1 MMTICIELLQ
11 QQHPAENPAYEDILY
26 AIGTL
31 AGCTSLTDYSNVVLD
46 TYFHVYV
53 GTLMPFIYAAL
64 EAQDQPQ
71 LLSASLGLLSDVIRA
86 VGEQIAPHCDQ
97 IVRYLFT
104 DVESNT
110 VSRMVK
116 PSILAVFGEIALV
129 IGAAFEPYLPV
140 VMQLLQQAATLGSG
154 TRDQTGFEMLDYI
167 DSLNEGILE
176 AYSGIILGL
185 KGAGK
190 GTLLIVFIKVASSL
204 IPYMQMLFG
213 FLALLHSDPDKSE
226 DTLKSMVGIIG
237 YSNSFTFLI
246 SVMSPKHSQAVN

>member
-1 MMTICIELLQ
+1 MTICIQLLQ

-31 AGCTSLTDYSNVVLD
+31 AGCASFTEPTNLVLD
-46 TYFHVYV
+46 TFFQVYV

-71 LLSASLGLLSDVIRA
+71 LLSAALGVLSDVIRA
-86 VGEQIAPHCDQ
+86 IGEQIAPHCDQ

-116 PSILAVFGEIALV
+116 PAILAVFGEIALA
-129 IGAAFEPYLPV
+129 IGAAFEGYLPV

-154 TRDQTGFEMLDYI
+154 TREQPGAFEMLDYI

-176 AYSGIILGL
+176 AYSGVILGL
-185 KGAGK
+185 KAAGK
-190 GTLLIVFIKVASSL
+190 GMS
-204 IPYMQMLFG
+204 
-213 FLALLHSDPDKSE
+213 ALQ
-226 DTLKSMVGIIG
+226 
-237 YSNSFTFLI
+237 YS
-246 SVMSPKHSQAVN
+246 

>member
-1 MMTICIELLQ
+1 ME
-11 QQHPAENPAYEDILY
+11 H
-26 AIGTL
+26 
-31 AGCTSLTDYSNVVLD
+31 SLDVCPRSDVSNLVLD
-46 TYFHVYV
+46 TYFQVYV

-116 PSILAVFGEIALV
+116 PAILAVFGEIALA

-154 TRDQTGFEMLDYI
+154 TRDQNGFEMLDYI

-190 GTLLIVFIKVASSL
+190 G
-204 IPYMQMLFG
+204 
-213 FLALLHSDPDKSE
+213 
-226 DTLKSMVGIIG
+226 
-237 YSNSFTFLI
+237 I
-246 SVMSPKHSQAVN
+246 SITNLY

>member
-1 MMTICIELLQ
+1 MTICIQLLQ

-31 AGCTSLTDYSNVVLD
+31 AGCTSRSYISNLVLD
-46 TYFHVYV
+46 TYFQIYV
-53 GTLMPFIYAAL
+53 GILMPFIYAAL

-97 IVRYLFT
+97 IVRYLFA

-116 PSILAVFGEIALV
+116 PSILAIFGEIALA

-140 VMQLLQQAATLGSG
+140 IMQLLQQAATLGSG
-154 TRDQTGFEMLDYI
+154 TRDQTGFEILDYI

-190 GTLLIVFIKVASSL
+190 GTLYYCL
-204 IPYMQMLFG
+204 Y
-213 FLALLHSDPDKSE
+213 
-226 DTLKSMVGIIG
+226 
-237 YSNSFTFLI
+237 
-246 SVMSPKHSQAVN
+246 

>member
-1 MMTICIELLQ
+1 MMTICIQLLQ

-31 AGCTSLTDYSNVVLD
+31 AGCITLQVSSMLISVMD
-46 TYFHVYV
+46 TYFQIYV

-116 PSILAVFGEIALV
+116 PSILSVFGEIALA
-129 IGAAFEPYLPV
+129 IGAAFEGYLPV

-154 TRDQTGFEMLDYI
+154 TRDQSGFEMLDYI

-190 GTLLIVFIKVASSL
+190 GISFLLTSI
-204 IPYMQMLFG
+204 
-213 FLALLHSDPDKSE
+213 
-226 DTLKSMVGIIG
+226 
-237 YSNSFTFLI
+237 
-246 SVMSPKHSQAVN
+246 

>member
-1 MMTICIELLQ
+1 
-11 QQHPAENPAYEDILY
+11 
-26 AIGTL
+26 
-31 AGCTSLTDYSNVVLD
+31 
-46 TYFHVYV
+46 
-53 GTLMPFIYAAL
+53 MPFIYAAL

-71 LLSASLGLLSDVIRA
+71 LLSAALGVLSDVIRA

-104 DVESNT
+104 DVESTT

-116 PSILAVFGEIALV
+116 PSILAIFGEIALA
-129 IGAAFEPYLPV
+129 IGAAFEGYLPV

-176 AYSGIILGL
+176 AYSGVILGL

-190 GTLLIVFIKVASSL
+190 GITVYDYTLTIASAL
-204 IPYMQMLFG
+204 LPFMQPLFG
-213 FLALLHSDPDKSE
+213 FLSTLHSDPDKSE

-237 YSNSFTFLI
+237 YPLQKSKL
-246 SVMSPKHSQAVN
+246 

>member
-1 MMTICIELLQ
+1 
-11 QQHPAENPAYEDILY
+11 
-26 AIGTL
+26 
-31 AGCTSLTDYSNVVLD
+31 
-46 TYFHVYV
+46 
-53 GTLMPFIYAAL
+53 MPFIYAGL

-86 VGEQIAPHCDQ
+86 IGEQIAPYCDQ

-116 PSILAVFGEIALV
+116 PSILAVFGEIALA

-154 TRDQTGFEMLDYI
+154 TRDHTGFEMLDYI

-190 GTLLIVFIKVASSL
+190 G
-204 IPYMQMLFG
+204 
-213 FLALLHSDPDKSE
+213 
-226 DTLKSMVGIIG
+226 
-237 YSNSFTFLI
+237 I
-246 SVMSPKHSQAVN
+246 STTVSY

>member
-1 MMTICIELLQ
+1 MTICIQLLQ
-11 QQHPAENPAYEDILY
+11 QQHPADNPAYEDILY

-31 AGCTSLTDYSNVVLD
+31 AGCKFPIVGYANVSVLE

-53 GTLMPFIYAAL
+53 TTLMPFIYAAL

-71 LLSASLGLLSDVIRA
+71 LLSAALGVLSDVIRA

-104 DVESNT
+104 DVESTT

-116 PSILAVFGEIALV
+116 PSILAVFGEIALA
-129 IGAAFEPYLPV
+129 IGPAFEGYLPV

-176 AYSGIILGL
+176 AYSGVILGL

-190 GTLLIVFIKVASSL
+190 GNTIVNVNLHFSL
-204 IPYMQMLFG
+204 CTCSIYATSIWLPFNI
-213 FLALLHSDPDKSE
+213 
-226 DTLKSMVGIIG
+226 TR
-237 YSNSFTFLI
+237 
-246 SVMSPKHSQAVN
+246 

>member
-1 MMTICIELLQ
+1 MQLELSLDVL
-11 QQHPAENPAYEDILY
+11 PKI
-26 AIGTL
+26 TL
-31 AGCTSLTDYSNVVLD
+31 LITVLD
-46 TYFHVYV
+46 SYFQLYV

-71 LLSASLGLLSDVIRA
+71 LLSASLGVLSDVIRA

-97 IVRYLFT
+97 VVRYLFT
-104 DVESNT
+104 DVEST
-110 VSRMVK
+110 AVSRMVK
-116 PSILAVFGEIALV
+116 PAILAVFGEIALA
-129 IGAAFEPYLPV
+129 IGAAFETYLPV

-190 GTLLIVFIKVASSL
+190 GTYTLLV
-204 IPYMQMLFG
+204 
-213 FLALLHSDPDKSE
+213 
-226 DTLKSMVGIIG
+226 
-237 YSNSFTFLI
+237 
-246 SVMSPKHSQAVN
+246 

>member
-1 MMTICIELLQ
+1 MQLEPSQ
-11 QQHPAENPAYEDILY
+11 DVGPREKVA
-26 AIGTL
+26 
-31 AGCTSLTDYSNVVLD
+31 NVVLD
-46 TYFHVYV
+46 SYFQIYV

-71 LLSASLGLLSDVIRA
+71 LLSASLGVLSDVIRA
-86 VGEQIAPHCDQ
+86 VGEQIVPHCDQ
-97 IVRYLFT
+97 VVRYLFT

-116 PSILAVFGEIALV
+116 PAILAVFGEIALA
-129 IGAAFEPYLPV
+129 IGASFEPYLPV

-190 GTLLIVFIKVASSL
+190 GIPHPFWNMLMLAATLA
-204 IPYMQMLFG
+204 PYMQMLFG
-213 FLALLHSDPDKSE
+213 FLAALHSDPDKSE

-237 YSNSFTFLI
+237 YAILS
-246 SVMSPKHSQAVN
+246 

>member
-1 MMTICIELLQ
+1 VADRMMTICIQLLQ
-11 QQHPAENPAYEDILY
+11 QQLPAENPAYEDILY

-31 AGCTSLTDYSNVVLD
+31 AGCNCLDGFMLILVLES
-46 TYFHVYV
+46 YFQVYV
-53 GTLMPFIYAAL
+53 QTLMPFIYAAL

-97 IVRYLFT
+97 IVRYLFA
-104 DVESNT
+104 DVESAT

-116 PSILAVFGEIALV
+116 PAILAVFGEISLA

-140 VMQLLQQAATLGSG
+140 VMQLLQQAAAMGSG
-154 TRDQTGFEMLDYI
+154 NRDQSGFEMLDYI

-190 GTLLIVFIKVASSL
+190 GIT
-204 IPYMQMLFG
+204 
-213 FLALLHSDPDKSE
+213 PD
-226 DTLKSMVGIIG
+226 LC
-237 YSNSFTFLI
+237 
-246 SVMSPKHSQAVN
+246 

>member
-1 MMTICIELLQ
+1 M
-11 QQHPAENPAYEDILY
+11 P
-26 AIGTL
+26 L
-31 AGCTSLTDYSNVVLD
+31 ALSQDVTPIIINANLVLE
-46 TYFHVYV
+46 TYFQIYV
-53 GTLMPFIYAAL
+53 TTLMPFIYAAL

-71 LLSASLGLLSDVIRA
+71 LLSAALGVLSDVIRA

-104 DVESNT
+104 DVESTT

-116 PSILAVFGEIALV
+116 PSILAVFGEIALA
-129 IGAAFEPYLPV
+129 IGAAFEGYLPV

-176 AYSGIILGL
+176 AYSGVILGL

-190 GTLLIVFIKVASSL
+190 GTTLIHVSL
-204 IPYMQMLFG
+204 R
-213 FLALLHSDPDKSE
+213 
-226 DTLKSMVGIIG
+226 
-237 YSNSFTFLI
+237 
-246 SVMSPKHSQAVN
+246 

>member
-1 MMTICIELLQ
+1 
-11 QQHPAENPAYEDILY
+11 
-26 AIGTL
+26 
-31 AGCTSLTDYSNVVLD
+31 
-46 TYFHVYV
+46 
-53 GTLMPFIYAAL
+53 MPFIYAAL

-71 LLSASLGLLSDVIRA
+71 LLSASLGVLSDVIRA

-104 DVESNT
+104 DVEATT

-116 PSILAVFGEIALV
+116 PAILAVFGEIALA
-129 IGAAFEPYLPV
+129 IGAAFEAYLPV

-185 KGAGK
+185 KAAGK
-190 GTLLIVFIKVASSL
+190 GTIYFW
-204 IPYMQMLFG
+204 Y
-213 FLALLHSDPDKSE
+213 D
-226 DTLKSMVGIIG
+226 
-237 YSNSFTFLI
+237 
-246 SVMSPKHSQAVN
+246 VNV

>member
-1 MMTICIELLQ
+1 MTICIQLLQ

-31 AGCTSLTDYSNVVLD
+31 AGCTPSYNLTNIVLD
-46 TYFHVYV
+46 TYFQIYV
-53 GTLMPFIYAAL
+53 ETLMPFIYAAL

-71 LLSASLGLLSDVIRA
+71 LLSASLGVLSDVIRA

-116 PSILAVFGEIALV
+116 PAILAVFGEIALA
-129 IGAAFEPYLPV
+129 IGAAFEGYLPV

-154 TRDQTGFEMLDYI
+154 TRDQTGFDMLDYI

-190 GTLLIVFIKVASSL
+190 GIPQFYFVDVAATLA
-204 IPYMQMLFG
+204 PYMQSLFG
-213 FLALLHSDPDKSE
+213 FLATLHSDPDKSE

-237 YSNSFTFLI
+237 YFLL
-246 SVMSPKHSQAVN
+246 VRG

>member
-1 MMTICIELLQ
+1 MADRMMTICIQLLQ
-11 QQHPAENPAYEDILY
+11 QQLPAENPAYEDILY

-31 AGCTSLTDYSNVVLD
+31 AGCTCHDGFKLIVVLES
-46 TYFHVYV
+46 YFQVYV
-53 GTLMPFIYAAL
+53 QTLMPFIYAAL

-97 IVRYLFT
+97 IVRYLFA
-104 DVESNT
+104 DVESAT

-116 PSILAVFGEIALV
+116 PAILAVFGEISLA

-140 VMQLLQQAATLGSG
+140 VMQLLQQAAAMGSG
-154 TRDQTGFEMLDYI
+154 NRDQSGFEMLDYI

-190 GTLLIVFIKVASSL
+190 GIT
-204 IPYMQMLFG
+204 
-213 FLALLHSDPDKSE
+213 PD
-226 DTLKSMVGIIG
+226 LC
-237 YSNSFTFLI
+237 
-246 SVMSPKHSQAVN
+246 